1 MTKTI
6 QIKLPEDVL
15 KHLEDIAAIDGKEVT
30 EIAEKILSLYV
41 GRYENVV
48 RGSIRAAENI
58 KKNVKER

>member
-6 QIKLPEDVL
+6 PIKLSEDVL